1 VIEDLQEEE
10 LTESPPLNR
19 MAIATLALIGVLMS
33 VYLTLHKYGFIGT
46 LACGTG
52 SCDTV
57 QTSPWAVFLGI
68 LPVPLM
74 GVFGYLVLMVIAI
87 AGIQPGQTNNKK
99 IGILLFILADIALL
113 FTIYLTYLEAFVIH
127 AWCRWC
133 LGSAA
138 LVLLIWICSVPEL
151 LKLRR
156 VS

>member
-1 VIEDLQEEE
+1 MNEDLPSEEF
-10 LTESPPLNR
+10 TESPPVNR

-57 QTSPWAVFLGI
+57 QTSPWAVLMGV
-68 LPVPLM
+68 PVPLM

-87 AGIQPGQTNNKK
+87 AGIQPQHANNKK
-99 IGILLFILADIALL
+99 IGILLFVLAEIALV

-138 LVLLIWICSVPEL
+138 LVLLIWIFSIPEL

-156 VS
+156 AS

>member
-1 VIEDLQEEE
+1 MSEDFEVEEV
-10 LTESPPLNR
+10 TESPPVNR

-33 VYLTLHKYGFIGT
+33 VYLTLHKFGFIGT

-57 QTSPWAVFLGI
+57 QTSPWAVFMGV
-68 LPVPLM
+68 PVPVM
-74 GVFGYLVLMVIAI
+74 GVLGYLVLMVLAI
-87 AGIQPGQTNNKK
+87 VGIQPQHVNNRKL
-99 IGILLFILADIALL
+99 GLLLFVLADFALI

-138 LVLLIWICSVPEL
+138 LVLLIWIFSVPEL
-151 LKLRR
+151 LKMRR
-156 VS
+156 AS

>member
-1 VIEDLQEEE
+1 MNEDLPGEEF
-10 LTESPPLNR
+10 TESPPVNR
-19 MAIATLALIGVLMS
+19 MAIATLALIGILMS

-57 QTSPWAVFLGI
+57 QTSPWAVFMGV
-68 LPVPLM
+68 PVPLM
-74 GVFGYLVLMVIAI
+74 GVFGYLILMVIAI
-87 AGIQPGQTNNKK
+87 VGIQPQHANNRK
-99 IGILLFILADIALL
+99 IGFILFVLADIALI

-138 LVLLIWICSVPEL
+138 LVALIWIFSLPEL

-156 VS
+156 AS